1 MLKIRMQG
9 TAQDIKWFTKM
20 LKRDSRFIT
29 NNPSEPMPIKGT
41 DKYKRVFIEIFRD
54 DNDYRRTVALAGPKS
69 NGWYTGSGMVFI
81 GGTGKNNGISE
92 SDMDE
97 NMV

>member
-29 NNPSEPMPIKGT
+29 EKQ
-41 DKYKRVFIEIFRD
+41 VE
-54 DNDYRRTVALAGPKS
+54 AGL
-69 NGWYTGSGMVFI
+69 
-81 GGTGKNNGISE
+81 
-92 SDMDE
+92 
-97 NMV
+97 